1 MNETTAII
9 AFWLVSIIVIGIFGY
24 LIGHRDSQVFHIY
37 ADQASAERAFNMTIN
52 GRGKGNGSKEKESGG
67 LHGGERR
74 GMVVEP
80 GLAGSP
86 VHQCVPER
94 SVETNEACD
103 SGAGTQGKA
112 SGDGE
117 QGNLGAS
124 SFAETLRRHARQ
136 VGMDC

>member
-1 MNETTAII
+1 MNETTAIT
-9 AFWLVSIIVIGIFGY
+9 FWLVSIIVAGIFGF

-37 ADQASAERAFNMTIN
+37 ADQASAESAFNMTIN

-67 LHGGERR
+67 LYGGERR
-74 GMVVEP
+74 GMV
-80 GLAGSP
+80 GGSGMAGSP

-94 SVETNEACD
+94 PVETNEACNT
-103 SGAGTQGKA
+103 GAGTQGKA

-117 QGNLGAS
+117 QGNLGVS
-124 SFAETLRRHARQ
+124 SFAETLRQHARQ